1 MAKRSIP
8 GFLIEYF
15 LLGKTRAAA
24 FEQFFKDGGITTDVW
39 LKFAE
44 DLDEPVRILIAPVD
58 GYSTAELGYAL
69 HRSILNYREAK
80 GVEDKTPGLFPIEN
94 GERRRSPSVSPLE
107 DYVVARV
114 YLDELLHLL
123 LPLTSFFYR
132 NRFDQLTGCHVS
144 GLCSRTEQIEREIR
158 RRLGD
163 RLPREDSEDP
173 MRLDLA
179 KPDGSG
185 EREPSPEEMATLRV
199 DHERRRGIIAAA
211 PVAALIGLIEAWDW
225 LPKTL
230 GDETLAFEKMNP
242 DRPETRQVCNEW
254 VAHNAAS
261 IARTAVDS
269 LTEPTTIRE
278 TDLQTQAAGGTREIM
293 DSDRRWNPIIQRIFI
308 DRAAEMAHR
317 EAICAVK
324 ADAAQLLFEISCKDI
339 AWAIIDSGIAATHPA
354 FYDHARKK
362 RMKPEDRIPSRVRG
376 TYDFTM
382 ISRIRNFDLIDGGE
396 DAINELVDRL
406 DDLPVVRKK
415 DPPFKETAREALKQ
429 IVAQLQLGLRPDWRL
444 IEPLITLEPDDGL
457 MLSSDHGTH
466 VAGTLGGDWREDDGE
481 ARLRGMCPDIILYD
495 MRVIPYPG
503 HRDEDGKAQ
512 LFAAESA
519 VLAALEF
526 IQHLNSRT
534 MVRSQVIYGV
544 NISMSIPHDVR
555 NYGCGATPICVACDR
570 LVGTGVVVVAA
581 AGNRGWNE
589 QEIGFGSFVSS
600 SITDP
605 GNARDV
611 ITVGST
617 HPSKPHIYGISYFS
631 SRGPTGDGRVKPD
644 LIAPGEGIRAPIR
657 NEAEGELSGTSMAAP
672 FVSGGAAMVMARH
685 PELVGQ
691 PLEVKA
697 ALCNSATDLQRE
709 RYFQGHGLLDVL
721 RAIQSR

>member
-1 MAKRSIP
+1 MPNRSIP
-8 GFLIEYF
+8 AFIIQYF
-15 LLGKTRAAA
+15 LLGRTRAAA
-24 FEQFFKDGGITTDVW
+24 FEQFFKDGGVTTDVW
-39 LKFAE
+39 LEFAA
-44 DLDEPVRILIAPVD
+44 DLDTSVRILIAPVD
-58 GYSTAELGYAL
+58 GYSTAELGYDL
-69 HRSILNYREAK
+69 HRSILNFRRVRGYHE
-80 GVEDKTPGLFPIEN
+80 
-94 GERRRSPSVSPLE
+94 RRSPSVSPLE
-107 DYVVARV
+107 DYVVARI
-114 YLDELLHLL
+114 YLDELLHVL
-123 LPLTSFFYR
+123 LPLTDFFYR
-132 NRFDQLTGCHVS
+132 NRFDQLAGGGSTN
-144 GLCSRTEQIEREIR
+144 LRSRTEQLEREIR

-163 RLPREDSEDP
+163 CLHRDESEAPDRLAPQENG
-173 MRLDLA
+173 A
-179 KPDGSG
+179 G
-185 EREPSPEEMATLRV
+185 ERKASAEELAALRV

-211 PVAALIGLIEAWDW
+211 PVAALIGLIEAWDR
-225 LPKTL
+225 LPKQL
-230 GDETLAFEKMNP
+230 EGETLAFETMNP
-242 DRPETRQVCNEW
+242 EQTGTREVCNQW
-254 VAHNAAS
+254 VAENAAK
-261 IARTAVDS
+261 IARSAVKA
-269 LTEPTTIRE
+269 LIEPTTLRE
-278 TDLQTQAAGGTREIM
+278 EDLQAPAAMGMREVK
-293 DSDRRWNPIIQRIFI
+293 DADGRWKPIVQRVFI
-308 DRAAEMAHR
+308 DRQAGLAHR

-324 ADAAQLLFEISCKDI
+324 ADAAQLLFKISCKDI

-354 FYDHARKK
+354 FYDHAGRRRLKDGE
-362 RMKPEDRIPSRVRG
+362 RVPSRVRG

-382 ISRIRNFDLIDGGE
+382 ISRIRNFDLVEGGE
-396 DAINELVDRL
+396 KAIDKLVGELDA
-406 DDLPVVRKK
+406 LPVVRKR
-415 DPPFKETAREALKQ
+415 DPPFKETARTALTQ
-429 IVAQLQLGLRPDWRL
+429 IVGQLALGLRPDWRL
-444 IEPLITLEPDDGL
+444 IEPLIALEPDDGL
-457 MLSSDHGTH
+457 MLGSDHGTH
-466 VAGTLGGDWREDDGE
+466 VAGTLGGDWREEDGE
-481 ARLRGMCPDIILYD
+481 TRLSGMCPDINLYD

-512 LFAAESA
+512 LFATESA
-519 VLAALEF
+519 MLAALEF

-534 MVRSQVIYGV
+534 MVRTQIIYGV

-570 LVGTGVVVVAA
+570 LVASGVVVVAA

-589 QEIGFGSFVSS
+589 QEIGFGNFVSC

-617 HPSKPHIYGISYFS
+617 HPNKPHIYGISYFS

-691 PLEVKA
+691 PLLVKST
-697 ALCNSATDLQRE
+697 LCNSATDLERE